1 MQSNEN
7 NENDIGSEENII
19 NEIWR
24 YKAAK
29 NIAGWR
35 RLWRN
40 GFGISLEKI
49 GLK

>member
-24 YKAAK
+24 YK
-29 NIAGWR
+29 R
-35 RLWRN
+35 RK
-40 GFGISLEKI
+40 ISLAAAAMAKWLRHQPRKY